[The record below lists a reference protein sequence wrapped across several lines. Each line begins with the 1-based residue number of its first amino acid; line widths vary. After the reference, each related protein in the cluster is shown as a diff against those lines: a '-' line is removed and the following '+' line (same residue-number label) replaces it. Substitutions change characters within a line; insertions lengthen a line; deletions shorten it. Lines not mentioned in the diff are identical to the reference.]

1 MDSDFDFE
9 VMGEYRVHPFAS
21 IFPLIPDSELS
32 GLADDIGKNGLREA
46 IVLAK
51 PSDDS
56 DEWLIIDGRNRY
68 RACVQAGVKPRFNTN
83 HMDPAKIGPWIVS
96 HNLHRRHLTVSQRA
110 AVAVEYERVFASEAK
125 ARHAEAVAKSNRERN
140 SESPY
145 KESLPDMGL
154 GKQASDEA
162 GDLFNVSGR
171 SVRDAKF
178 VADNDPEL
186 AAQVKAG
193 GKTVSAAAKELRN
206 KNKTEETPQQKAAKE
221 VARIRRQGSDYAAEV
236 LKQLTQLLE
245 DEAS

>member
-21 IFPLIPDSELS
+21 IFPMIPDSELS

-68 RACVQAGVKPRFNTN
+68 RACIQAGVKPRFNTN

-96 HNLHRRHLTVSQRA
+96 HNLHRRHLTASQRA
-110 AVAVEYERVFASEAK
+110 AVAVEYERVFAEEAK
-125 ARHAEAVAKSNRERN
+125 SRQGTRSDLAEKLPQSEVGRARDKAA
-140 SESPY
+140 
-145 KESLPDMGL
+145 
-154 GKQASDEA
+154 
-162 GDLFNVSGR
+162 DLFNVSGK
-171 SVRDAKF
+171 SVSDAKY
-178 VADNDPEL
+178 VAENDPEL
-186 AAQVKAG
+186 AAEVKAG
-193 GKTVSAAAKELRN
+193 GKSVSAAAKELRN
-206 KNKTEETPQQKAAKE
+206 KNKPEETPQQKAAKE
-221 VARIRRQGSDYAAEV
+221 VARIRRHGSDYAAEV

>member
-110 AVAVEYERVFASEAK
+110 AVAVEYERVFAAEAK
-125 ARHAEAVAKSNRERN
+125 ARMLAGVKREQIHPG
-140 SESPY
+140 ET
-145 KESLPDMGL
+145 LPQGGDHVR
-154 GKQASDEA
+154 ASDEA
-162 GDLFNVSGR
+162 GDLFNVSGK

-193 GKTVSAAAKELRN
+193 RKTVSAAAKELRN
-206 KNKTEETPQQKAAKE
+206 KNKPEETPQQKAAKE